1 MTIIYGAFIV
11 CCNAVALTMYP
22 LHIYHSSMQHTELKV
37 HSLAVPQCS
46 SRCRDGNMTTA
57 IYRNA
62 DAVDY
67 ERTIALGVIGM
78 KQHN

>member
-1 MTIIYGAFIV
+1 
-11 CCNAVALTMYP
+11 
-22 LHIYHSSMQHTELKV
+22 MQHTELKV

-57 IYRNA
+57 IYRNT